1 MIQLASKLTTSFASE
16 NKSWTLNSW
25 TVKGDKIGTIYLE
38 GQLSVIDFG
47 TLEFIEFRSYLDL
60 DL

>member
-1 MIQLASKLTTSFASE
+1 MIQLASKLTTSFASGNE
-16 NKSWTLNSW
+16 SWTLNSW

-47 TLEFIEFRSYLDL
+47 TLEFIELRSY
-60 DL
+60 